1 MENTPSPSS
10 SARSSPST
18 TSTSS
23 TPSPT
28 LTTPAAPKRFA
39 KKRDILQAFA
49 DLLDSPDE
57 KRRRMENKK
66 ADRAK
71 EAARKL
77 AVPSISQPKDESK
90 RPKRNSMDPLT
101 HFNYVMSKK
110 L

>member
-1 MENTPSPSS
+1 MENTPSS
-10 SARSSPST
+10 SATSSPST
-18 TSTSS
+18 TSMSS
-23 TPSPT
+23 TPSST
-28 LTTPAAPKRFA
+28 MTTPAAPKRFA

-57 KRRRMENKK
+57 KRQRMENRR

-71 EAARKL
+71 EAVRKL

-90 RPKRNSMDPLT
+90 RPKRNSMDQLT
-101 HFNYVMSKK
+101 HFNYVMRKK